1 MTSTTAKRPKTFVLK
16 INDPAKIDEKY
27 NFQIDFN
34 LDRKDPPKHCT
45 RIDRILPTIPL
56 QPDPAITAAPP
67 SSSTAT
73 TCGVASTSGGI
84 LTTATTTPS
93 TVDDV
98 PTPSLATAMAQ
109 GSLSSSLESST
120 IKVLHNNLKR
130 APFTVHIGRSNENV
144 EAVFQGNDDLAS
156 RYLHIQ
162 GLEPWCTNPKLRD
175 SIRLTFMDECKK
187 EHQCV
192 TTMLSSTKNDALA
205 DQTILHCYWCRH
217 PFPYRPIGVPLS
229 YVPNRVHKQ
238 YFSEIT
244 NDTYIL
250 RENINDTLVQDQ
262 GVAEVTEA
270 HKKPR
275 VVLQPRNYYISDG
288 TFCSFNCALAFIRE
302 QRTNPVYS
310 DSESL
315 LLKIYHE
322 TYGYEATKLHASPSW
337 RLLRNYGGHLTIEDF
352 RRNLFKIDYKTLGNV
367 VLPTFRPI
375 GFLFER
381 QVRI

>member
-1 MTSTTAKRPKTFVLK
+1 MASKRPKTFVLR
-16 INDPAKIDEKY
+16 INDPAKVDEKY
-27 NFQIDFN
+27 NFQVDFN

-45 RIDRILPTIPL
+45 RIDRMIPTIPL
-56 QPDPAITAAPP
+56 QPDPLAPLLPP
-67 SSSTAT
+67 SITTLPPPTPLTTTVVPPACPVTEDVPAT
-73 TCGVASTSGGI
+73 TLAS
-84 LTTATTTPS
+84 
-93 TVDDV
+93 
-98 PTPSLATAMAQ
+98 AMAQ

-130 APFTVHIGRSNENV
+130 APFTVHIRDGNIENL
-144 EAVFQGNDDLAS
+144 ENIRDLAVDELRS
-156 RYLHIQ
+156 KFLRIQ
-162 GLEPWCTNPKLRD
+162 GLEPWCTNPKLKD
-175 SIRLTFMDECKK
+175 NIRLTFMDECKK

-192 TTMLSSTKNDALA
+192 TTMLSSTKNEALA
-205 DQTILHCYWCRH
+205 DQTTLHCYWCRH

-244 NDTYIL
+244 NDVYIL
-250 RENINDTLVQDQ
+250 RENINDSLVQDQ
-262 GVAEVTEA
+262 NVSETTEA

-275 VVLQPRNYYISDG
+275 VVLQPRNYYISEG
-288 TFCSFNCALAFIRE
+288 TFCSFNCSLAYIRD
-302 QRTNPVYS
+302 QRSNPTYAE
-310 DSESL
+310 SESL